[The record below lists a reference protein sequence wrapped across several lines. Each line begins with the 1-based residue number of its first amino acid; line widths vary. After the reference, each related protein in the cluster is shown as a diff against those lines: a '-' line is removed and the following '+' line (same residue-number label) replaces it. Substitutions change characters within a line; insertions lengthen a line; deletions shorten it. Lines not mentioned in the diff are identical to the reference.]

1 MACQNV
7 FVSGA
12 AADSEWPEF
21 NNFYAVAPGADPES
35 LAAAFGRLG
44 WRVGKES
51 WREYS
56 VASDWAEFTFMP
68 SDGVLVAGMVVHGRY
83 ADAVEVFTA
92 VGHPCVADPEVTSS
106 WSRLAQTGV
115 QTATA

>member
-1 MACQNV
+1 VA
-7 FVSGA
+7 GA
-12 AADSEWPEF
+12 
-21 NNFYAVAPGADPES
+21 
-35 LAAAFGRLG
+35 
-44 WRVGKES
+44 
-51 WREYS
+51 S

-106 WSRLAQTGV
+106 
-115 QTATA
+115 